1 MTLELVAFYVLAAVT
16 LGSAALVV
24 KAEDPFH
31 AAIWTALSLL
41 SIGGHYL
48 LLRAD
53 FVAMMQILIY
63 VGAVM
68 VLVVFVIM
76 LTRREEPI

>member
-1 MTLELVAFYVLAAVT
+1 MMELVAFYVLAAIT
-16 LGSAALVV
+16 LGSAILVV
-24 KAEDPFH
+24 KTRDPFR
-31 AAIWTALSLL
+31 AAIWTALSLF

-53 FVAMMQILIY
+53 FVAMMQILVY

-68 VLVVFVIM
+68 VLVIFVIM
-76 LTRREEPI
+76 LTRRERPI